1 MSEESPA
8 EKALHELVEAAL
20 AEDLGAGDITS
31 EATVPEDARAHGR
44 IVLKE
49 PGSIYGFD
57 AAEKAFL
64 LAGAES
70 FERLAPEGP
79 WQHDAPQHVALI
91 DGPARAILAGER
103 VAMNLLCHLSGVATL
118 TAIYLKAI
126 EGVTGP
132 NGEVPGILDTRK
144 TMPGL
149 RALEK
154 AAVASVG
161 GRNHRMGLYDE
172 VLIKE
177 NHAAIA
183 GGIAPAVEQ
192 AIAAQPEKAIEVEV
206 RNEAEIREAIAAGA
220 RRLLLDNM
228 DPETLRAS
236 AALARELAG
245 EEGIELEASG
255 GVNLTTVADIAAT
268 GVDEI
273 SIGALTHSAP
283 ALDLSLM
290 VEIVDAVPEE
300 QIEAAEAQESAEASV
315 EADDS
320 GVGIESSP
328 DSE

>member
-1 MSEESPA
+1 MNDQTPE
-8 EKALHELVEAAL
+8 EKALHDLVEAAL
-20 AEDLGAGDITS
+20 AEDLGDGDITA

-49 PGSIYGFD
+49 PGSVYGLD

-79 WQHDAPQHVALI
+79 WQHEAPMDVALV

-103 VAMNLLCHLSGVATL
+103 VALNLLCHLSGIATL
-118 TAIYLKAI
+118 TAIYIKAI

-144 TMPGL
+144 TTPGL
-149 RALEK
+149 RAVEK
-154 AAVASVG
+154 AAVASAG

-183 GGIAPAVEQ
+183 GGIGKAVEQ
-192 AIAAQPEKAIEVEV
+192 AIAAQPDKAVEVEV
-206 RNEAEIREAIAAGA
+206 RDDDEIREAIEAGA

-228 DPETLRAS
+228 DPEALTAS
-236 AALARELAG
+236 VALAREAAG

-255 GVNLTTVADIAAT
+255 GVNLGTVAAVAAT

-283 ALDLSLM
+283 ALDLSLL
-290 VEIVDAVPEE
+290 VEIVEAEAPEE
-300 QIEAAEAQESAEASV
+300 PNTGQESTEES
-315 EADDS
+315 DS
-320 GVGIESSP
+320 P
-328 DSE
+328 SE